1 MLSFSVFKGS
11 EEAYD
16 FIDYATSYEAYK
28 DENTFTTK
36 GVCLPTNEE
45 VLRYMAEQYYE
56 GTFSMYDSFDE
67 KAREAFIRETYR
79 VIRSINGAENRFDSA
94 VNDILDEETA
104 DYFDGS
110 KTLEEVCGN
119 IQNRV
124 SLYLSEQYR

>member
-1 MLSFSVFKGS
+1 
-11 EEAYD
+11 
-16 FIDYATSYEAYK
+16 
-28 DENTFTTK
+28 
-36 GVCLPTNEE
+36 
-45 VLRYMAEQYYE
+45 
-56 GTFSMYDSFDE
+56 MYDSFDE
-67 KAREAFIRETYR
+67 NAREAFIRETYR

-94 VNDILDEETA
+94 VNDILNEETS